1 MTLGCGWSESLSL
14 CGSLVSFIVCDGMEL
29 IARRVLDAV
38 IDIDI
43 GLIVVS
49 GTA

>member
-14 CGSLVSFIVCDGMEL
+14 CGSPVSFIVCDGMES
-29 IARRVLDAV
+29 IARRAFGAA

-49 GTA
+49 GIA